1 MTEGNSLFNNFSFIG
16 RLCNTPEKKVCKQG
30 RVLFT
35 QFLLKTKFG
44 KKDVRIP
51 LSMFGSCVD
60 IVCTKYKIGDVVAV
74 SGNCDFFSDYPN
86 ERLVNLDGTLI
97 FLTHGNKYGVKSTLN
112 YLKEKAKEEQA
123 DIVLFGHTHIPYV
136 EEWHNIYFA
145 NPGTFQRK
153 PNGMC
158 SALEINIID
167 KNIDIK
173 PIWIKI

>member
-1 MTEGNSLFNNFSFIG
+1 MAEGNSLFNNFSFIG

-74 SGNCDFFSDYPN
+74 SGRVNSSENSDGELKIDFVCGEIKLLKKTTTVPAIEDRFKTIVALYDTDN
-86 ERLVNLDGTLI
+86 VTNRLT
-97 FLTHGNKYGVKSTLN
+97 TKK
-112 YLKEKAKEEQA
+112 
-123 DIVLFGHTHIPYV
+123 
-136 EEWHNIYFA
+136 
-145 NPGTFQRK
+145 RR
-153 PNGMC
+153 
-158 SALEINIID
+158 
-167 KNIDIK
+167 
-173 PIWIKI
+173 